1 MNTKTAP
8 EPVVSDAH
16 PPQTTYP
23 GSADR
28 TKNPFPLERVYDFT
42 LTLECLVH
50 VPILSRLAARHVQR
64 IEFTIPTQ
72 TIDRSQTRSIYLSVR
87 RRPTFTFD

>member
-1 MNTKTAP
+1 MLIPRK
-8 EPVVSDAH
+8 
-16 PPQTTYP
+16 Q
-23 GSADR
+23 
-28 TKNPFPLERVYDFT
+28 
-42 LTLECLVH
+42 LTPAQLIGQRIHFLWSEFMTSLLHLKCLVH
-50 VPILSRLAARHVQR
+50 VPILSRLAARQFQR